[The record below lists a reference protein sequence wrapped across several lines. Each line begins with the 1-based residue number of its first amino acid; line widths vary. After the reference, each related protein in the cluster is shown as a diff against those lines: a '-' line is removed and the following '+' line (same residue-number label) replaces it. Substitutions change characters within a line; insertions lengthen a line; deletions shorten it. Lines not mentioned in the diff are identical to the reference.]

1 MALSGCHANTNRRSI
16 FVFSSYPDGFEQTN
30 SHWRM
35 MLRTVLLLFSNVS
48 GSGKEGNF
56 HGQELEPPDASSR
69 VESPEAGTD
78 GERIRGKTQ

>member
-16 FVFSSYPDGFEQTN
+16 FVFSCSPDDFEQTN

-35 MLRTVLLLFSNVS
+35 MLRTVLLLFSDVS

-56 HGQELEPPDASSR
+56 HEQELEPLDASSG
-69 VESPEAGTD
+69 VKSPEAGTD

>member
-16 FVFSSYPDGFEQTN
+16 FVFSCSPDDFEQTN

-35 MLRTVLLLFSNVS
+35 MLRTVLLLFSDVS

-56 HGQELEPPDASSR
+56 HERELEPPDASSG
-69 VESPEAGTD
+69 VKSPEAGAD
-78 GERIRGKTQ
+78 GE

>member
-16 FVFSSYPDGFEQTN
+16 FVFSCSPDDFEQTN

-35 MLRTVLLLFSNVS
+35 MLRTVLLLFSTVS
-48 GSGKEGNF
+48 GPGKEGNF
-56 HGQELEPPDASSR
+56 HGQELEPPHASSG
-69 VESPEAGTD
+69 VGSPEAGTD

>member
-1 MALSGCHANTNRRSI
+1 MAFSGCHANTNRRSI
-16 FVFSSYPDGFEQTN
+16 LFFSCSPDDFEQTN

-35 MLRTVLLLFSNVS
+35 MLRTVLLLFSTVS

-56 HGQELEPPDASSR
+56 HGQELEPPDASSGVR
-69 VESPEAGTD
+69 SPEAGTD